1 MKHAEMIKIAKGLD
15 TFFKVM
21 QRFCTIAIA
30 VMLILMVTLTIVH
43 VVNPDAVIGE
53 GFASLDIGP
62 LTLGLA
68 ESHTPTNAT
77 VLKTAWVMVVF
88 GSLSAAVMA
97 YAFGQL
103 RALMVPLKEG
113 NPFCEAVCT
122 ALKELS
128 RCAIVMGVV
137 GNIGAAV
144 ETAVTMHLYDLTN
157 LAPGGAIT
165 SLTANHELSL
175 DFLMV
180 YFLLLLVRYIFRYGM
195 QLQQLSDETL

>member
-1 MKHAEMIKIAKGLD
+1 MEHAKMIKTAKGLD

-43 VVNPDAVIGE
+43 AINPDAVIGE

-62 LTLGLA
+62 LTLSLA

-103 RALMVPLKEG
+103 RALMAPMMAG
-113 NPFCEAVCT
+113 NPFCEAACT
-122 ALKELS
+122 ALKSLS

-165 SLTANHELSL
+165 AVTANQELSM
-175 DFLMV
+175 DFLVV
-180 YFLLLLVRYIFRYGM
+180 YFLLLLVRYIFRYGTE
-195 QLQQLSDETL
+195 LQHLSDETL

>member
-1 MKHAEMIKIAKGLD
+1 MEHAKMIKTAKGLD

-43 VVNPDAVIGE
+43 AINPDAVIGE

-62 LTLGLA
+62 LTLSLA

-103 RALMVPLKEG
+103 RALMAPMMAG
-113 NPFCEAVCT
+113 NPFCEAACT
-122 ALKELS
+122 ALKSLS

-144 ETAVTMHLYDLTN
+144 ETASTLHLYDLTHI
-157 LAPGGAIT
+157 APGGAIT
-165 SLTANHELSL
+165 SITANYEMSL
-175 DFLMV
+175 DFLVV
-180 YFLLLLVRYIFRYGM
+180 YFLLLLVRYIFRYGTE
-195 QLQQLSDETL
+195 LQHLSDETL